1 MSLNSLPRNNT
12 TINHVSLCVN
22 MLYNYITTVML
33 GAFVKLRRFGVN
45 QILRL
50 EGLAAIGSI
59 TLLLALSEQ
68 QKAEL
73 VRAPPGVWTF

>member
-1 MSLNSLPRNNT
+1 
-12 TINHVSLCVN
+12 
-22 MLYNYITTVML
+22 
-33 GAFVKLRRFGVN
+33 VKLRRFGFN